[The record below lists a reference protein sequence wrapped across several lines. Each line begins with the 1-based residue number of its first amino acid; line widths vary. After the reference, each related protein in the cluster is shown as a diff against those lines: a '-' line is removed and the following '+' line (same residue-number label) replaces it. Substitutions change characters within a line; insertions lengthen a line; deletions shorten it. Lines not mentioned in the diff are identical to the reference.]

1 MNVQSV
7 SIGECVK
14 VIGGFAFKSK
24 DFGETGKPVIR
35 ISNLQNGIVNTE
47 GAVKILPEK
56 VGKGSK
62 ATIIGGDILM
72 ALSGATTGKIGVVPV
87 NIEGPVYLNQRVGKF
102 EIVNNMMIER
112 AYLRHYLESEMI
124 QSQVWKSAA
133 GVAQPNISPK
143 QLEAYQIPLPPLSEQ
158 KRIAAILDK
167 ADALREKRRQAIAKL
182 DELLQ
187 SVFLDMFGD
196 PVTNPKGW
204 EVKKCRELYRSAPK
218 IGTIRPA
225 KGEGFKVVRVGELG
239 QRVID
244 FDNCGRVELSNVEFE
259 RFSLNIGD
267 TVIARAIGSKKQLG
281 KASFF
286 DGYHEPIVID
296 SHVMRLRPNQDVCD
310 PKWFYFLI
318 ASPRGKLILQ
328 SKGGPTAVQFNI
340 NSKQA
345 NDLEIPLPPI
355 SNQRVFSHLFS
366 TIESEKVIQ
375 GEHLSKIDTLFASLQ
390 QRAFKG
396 EL

>member
-7 SIGECVK
+7 IIGECVK

-35 ISNLQNGIVNTE
+35 ISNLQNGTVNTE
-47 GAVKILPEK
+47 GAVRILPEK

-72 ALSGATTGKIGVVPV
+72 ALSGATTGKIGVVPE

-112 AYLRHYLESEMI
+112 AYLRHYLESGMI

-143 QLEAYQIPLPPLSEQ
+143 QLEAYQIPLPSISEQ

-204 EVKKCRELYRSAPK
+204 NVVNLADAGSLGRGISKHRPRNAPELLDGPYPLIQTGEVANSGGY
-218 IGTIRPA
+218 IRA
-225 KGEGFKVVRVGELG
+225 YTRTYSEVGL
-239 QRVID
+239 
-244 FDNCGRVELSNVEFE
+244 
-259 RFSLNIGD
+259 
-267 TVIARAIGSKKQLG
+267 K
-281 KASFF
+281 
-286 DGYHEPIVID
+286 
-296 SHVMRLRPNQDVCD
+296 
-310 PKWFYFLI
+310 
-318 ASPRGKLILQ
+318 Q
-328 SKGGPTAVQFNI
+328 SKIWPKGTLCITIAANIANTGILTFDACFPDSVVGFVPNERSTNEYIQHLFVFLRKILEEKAPQVAQKNI
-340 NSKQA
+340 NLSI
-345 NDLEIPLPPI
+345 LRSLPIPLPDI
-355 SNQRVFSHLFS
+355 LLQQEF
-366 TIESEKVIQ
+366 
-375 GEHLSKIDTLFASLQ
+375 SKIIGAFEKTREKHRQHVATLDTLFASLQ